1 MFSEILPNSKPFVSL
16 VSESFLTSFP
26 GNTQYRVSSFMD
38 DSPPSTPPAVSSPAL
53 NPIIHTPTVHE
64 SPDHN
69 SRTVHTSPDHSSES
83 VQVSPVYIT
92 TIHHPPEDT
101 PMITT
106 N

>member
-1 MFSEILPNSKPFVSL
+1 MFFEILLNSKPFVSL
-16 VSESFLTSFP
+16 VSESFLTSLP

-38 DSPPSTPPAVSSPAL
+38 ESPPSTPPAVSSPTL

-69 SRTVHTSPDHSSES
+69 SHTVHTSPGHSSES

-101 PMITT
+101 PMITS